1 MQFEMNG
8 ITHQGMVRINN
19 EDSISTLP
27 DMGIAILAD
36 GMGGHQAGEV
46 ASSMAVEMIKQF
58 YSDSNTRNKG
68 DSVEDHLRE
77 AIDLANTAVFELS
90 QERPECAGMGTTIV
104 VSHFVDGKIIT
115 AHVGDS
121 RLYRLR
127 DSGFEQIT
135 KDHSVVQEL
144 VTRGF
149 MSQEEANSS
158 MNKNLVTR
166 ALGIEASV
174 EADLVQDEYKAG
186 DVYLLCSDGLS
197 DVVDS
202 DTIQQTLTEHLEN
215 LDEASQKLVDVAN
228 QAGGPDNVSVV
239 LVRVLEDGN

>member
-1 MQFEMNG
+1 MQFEMYG

-27 DMGIAILAD
+27 ELGIAILAD

-58 YSDSNTRNKG
+58 YSDDANNKK
-68 DSVEDHLRE
+68 DEALDDHLQE
-77 AIDLANTAVFELS
+77 AIELANTAVFELS

-104 VSHFVDGKIIT
+104 VSQFVDGKIIT
-115 AHVGDS
+115 GHVGDS

-127 DSGFEQIT
+127 DDGLAQIT

-144 VTRGF
+144 VSRGF
-149 MSQEEANSS
+149 MSQEEANTS

-166 ALGIEASV
+166 ALGIEATV
-174 EADLVQDEYKAG
+174 APDITEDTYEID

-197 DVVDS
+197 DVVD
-202 DTIQQTLTEHLEN
+202 DGLIQQTLTENLES
-215 LDEASQKLVDVAN
+215 LEQATQKLVDVAN
-228 QAGGPDNVSVV
+228 DAGGPDNISVV
-239 LVRVLEDGN
+239 LVRVTE

>member
-1 MQFEMNG
+1 M
-8 ITHQGMVRINN
+8 IPAW
-19 EDSISTLP
+19 EDWL
-27 DMGIAILAD
+27 
-36 GMGGHQAGEV
+36 
-46 ASSMAVEMIKQF
+46 
-58 YSDSNTRNKG
+58 
-68 DSVEDHLRE
+68 
-77 AIDLANTAVFELS
+77 VF
-90 QERPECAGMGTTIV
+90 G
-104 VSHFVDGKIIT
+104 
-115 AHVGDS
+115 HVGDS